1 MTAIATLT
9 KTASGYTGSLH
20 TLTLNTPI
28 SLVPTKD
35 AKGKAPEFQVMADA
49 SVEIGGAWKRQ
60 GKNGNEYLSVRLDD
74 PSFPAPIYANLV
86 ERDSH
91 HLLIWNR

>member
-35 AKGKAPEFQVMADA
+35 AKGKAPEFQVMADS
-49 SVEIGGAWKRQ
+49 SVEIGGAWRRQ
-60 GKNGNEYLSVRLDD
+60 GKNGNDYLSVRLDD

-86 ERDSH
+86 ERNEH
-91 HLLIWNR
+91 HLLIWKR